1 MGSKQTK
8 KEDMKQS
15 SGEGQG
21 EEQER
26 QRMEAEQVN
35 FHNSN
40 H

>member
-21 EEQER
+21 ER
-26 QRMEAEQVN
+26 TGEAKDGSET
-35 FHNSN
+35 SKLS
-40 H
+40 